1 MFLKK
6 YPLRRIALCNAA
18 IGLLLIIIVIALLNA
33 INQATWNATESTI
46 RSLTQLSGDAVES
59 AIQRD
64 VQSLEAFKE
73 SLVGAGAVTPAAA
86 IGLMRRYVATS
97 PFSHIAVV
105 DEHGKGYF
113 AGGEPLNV
121 NNDEAWHNFGKD
133 APISR
138 AYFGDGGQRLFTIKR
153 PLIINGR
160 YKGDVF
166 GSLALKTYYQPSAMT
181 FFNGRAPRTCSPPG
195 PASIFFPPGTALRK
209 KTAPIC
215 IPCWPPRRRT
225 RRNGSPPCAGP

>member
-97 PFSHIAVV
+97 
-105 DEHGKGYF
+105 
-113 AGGEPLNV
+113 L
-121 NNDEAWHNFGKD
+121 
-133 APISR
+133 
-138 AYFGDGGQRLFTIKR
+138 
-153 PLIINGR
+153 
-160 YKGDVF
+160 
-166 GSLALKTYYQPSAMT
+166 SAT
-181 FFNGRAPRTCSPPG
+181 
-195 PASIFFPPGTALRK
+195 
-209 KTAPIC
+209 
-215 IPCWPPRRRT
+215 
-225 RRNGSPPCAGP
+225 